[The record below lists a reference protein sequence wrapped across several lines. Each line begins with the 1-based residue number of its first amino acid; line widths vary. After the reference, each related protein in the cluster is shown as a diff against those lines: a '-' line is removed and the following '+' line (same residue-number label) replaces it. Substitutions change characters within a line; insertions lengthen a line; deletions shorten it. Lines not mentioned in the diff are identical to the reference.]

1 MFPIILAVVQA
12 AAVGQP
18 APLSQCQLHAS
29 SEANAPWKGSCSP
42 LFGHTPTMTLRPV
55 QAITTGRWRSDIA
68 PLEVWAG
75 EMTDDGHPNAQIE
88 LEVYPHGETVLRT
101 VYGWYMVP
109 HFHGRADAL
118 TFEVDTLQP
127 APPSDL
133 DRQIAQRA
141 DAIFSSVAV
150 WNRADDRSCP
160 ARATTWSIYC
170 AMERAAV
177 EVTGGTHH
185 RRPAMQLVRQ
195 IVDERSAGRDYGH
208 RLMDYNN
215 DPKTS
220 LADVHSLFA
229 TVLARMG
236 NIPNQTVSKTATDT
250 RPTAP
255 PAPSTPA
262 ATPRD
267 LQVVDRAR
275 EILNSPDRWNRKET
289 QKCAADARTF
299 GIYCV
304 LKKALED
311 VTGQFDE
318 DSGVLKDA
326 RAIID
331 FVATKQ
337 YGARLVNYNNDQT
350 TSFDDIQAFFHILRN
365 RVVRRLG
372 P

>member
-1 MFPIILAVVQA
+1 MIPIIFAVVQA

-18 APLSQCQLHAS
+18 AALPQCQVHAS

-42 LFGHTPTMTLRPV
+42 LFGQTPKMTLRPV
-55 QAITTGRWRSDIA
+55 KAITTGRWRSDLE

-75 EMTDDGHPNAQIE
+75 EMTDEGHPNAQIE

-101 VYGWYMVP
+101 AYGWYMVP
-109 HFHGRADAL
+109 HFHGRPDAL

-133 DRQIAQRA
+133 DRHIAARA
-141 DAIFSSVAV
+141 DSILSSVAA
-150 WNRADDRSCP
+150 WNRADDRNCVAS
-160 ARATTWSIYC
+160 ATTWSIYC
-170 AMERAAV
+170 AMERAAI
-177 EVTGGTHH
+177 EVTGGMHH
-185 RRPAMQLVRQ
+185 RRPAMQLVREL
-195 IVDERSAGRDYGH
+195 VDERSAGRNYGH

-229 TVLARMG
+229 TVLGRMS
-236 NIPNQTVSKTATDT
+236 NIPKASSNT
-250 RPTAP
+250 RAAAP
-255 PAPSTPA
+255 PAPTAPA
-262 ATPRD
+262 TTARD

-275 EILNSPDRWNRKET
+275 DILNSADRWNRGET
-289 QKCAADARTF
+289 QQCAAEARTF
-299 GIYCV
+299 GIYCT

-326 RAIID
+326 RAIVD

-337 YGARLVNYNNDQT
+337 YNARLVNYNNDQT
-350 TSFDDIQAFFHILRN
+350 TSFADIQAFFRILRN